1 VDSERSGTG
10 LRTVDSET
18 RVPIDD
24 ELDILTAR
32 QNARELATALGF
44 DAVRQTLIATA
55 ISELARNI
63 LKYAGCGEI
72 VLRSAARNGTS
83 GVTVI
88 ATDEGPGIADLALAM
103 TDGFSTDHGL
113 GLGLPGTKRLMD
125 DFDLVSTVGS
135 GTVVTTTMWA
145 RPA

>member
-1 VDSERSGTG
+1 VRAVDSE
-10 LRTVDSET
+10 V
-18 RVPIDD
+18 RVPIDG

-32 QNARELATALGF
+32 QNARELAAALGF

-63 LKYAGCGEI
+63 LKYAGRGEI
-72 VLRSAARNGTS
+72 LLRSDARNGAR
-83 GVTVI
+83 GVTVV

-103 TDGFSTDHGL
+103 TDGFSTGHGL

-145 RPA
+145 RRA

>member
-1 VDSERSGTG
+1 MDSDR
-10 LRTVDSET
+10 
-18 RVPIDD
+18 RVPIDG

-32 QNARELATALGF
+32 QNARELAVALGF

-63 LKYAGCGEI
+63 LKYAGHGEI
-72 VLRSAARNGTS
+72 LLRSAARNGAR
-83 GVTVI
+83 GVTVV
-88 ATDEGPGIADLALAM
+88 AADEGPGIADLALAM
-103 TDGFSTDHGL
+103 TDGFSTGHGL

-125 DFDLVSTVGS
+125 DFNLVSTVGS

-145 RPA
+145 RRA

>member
-1 VDSERSGTG
+1 MDG
-10 LRTVDSET
+10 DI
-18 RVPIDD
+18 RVPIDG

-32 QNARELATALGF
+32 QNARELAVTLGF

-63 LKYAGCGEI
+63 LKYAGHGEI
-72 VLRSAARNGTS
+72 LLRSDARNGTR
-83 GVTVI
+83 GVTVV

-103 TDGFSTDHGL
+103 TDGFSTGHGL

-135 GTVVTTTMWA
+135 GTVVTTTMWVRRA
-145 RPA
+145 